1 METPL
6 RPRTGQNGTFTI
18 KASHLLSN
26 SISHASQ
33 VRIWY
38 AFNRAADGVAI
49 ATKLD

>member
-6 RPRTGQNGTFTI
+6 RSRTGQNGTFTI

-26 SISHASQ
+26 HLACEPGADL
-33 VRIWY
+33 VC
-38 AFNRAADGVAI
+38 FNRAADGVAI